1 MKYYLFRILALAGCT
16 TMQQSLQVY
25 SEADS
30 TPGVQVSPDRTLEDV
45 SSLMVPKIT
54 PAWVPR

>member
-1 MKYYLFRILALAGCT
+1 MKYLSIVLILALAGCT

-30 TPGVQVSPDRTLEDV
+30 TPRVQVSPIAER
-45 SSLMVPKIT
+45 PKMSH
-54 PAWVPR
+54 